1 MKYQLPCYDRVTGTD
16 NTDAFGVV
24 RIICIGRNYAEHAIE
39 MGHDPKSEPPFFFFK
54 PITALNVSGRFSL
67 PHYSNNVHYE
77 LELVL
82 ALTSGGKN
90 LDEQQAKQCV
100 GGFAVGLD
108 MTCRDTQQQAKQAG
122 RPWELAKGFDES
134 APCSPIASGTF
145 DDIQA
150 IGEMTLTR
158 NEQRVQQGHWQD
170 MVWQPVELLQY
181 LSRLIEL
188 QPGDLI
194 YTGTPAGVGPVH
206 AGDRLEAKIAGLL
219 KGLTVAVG
227 H

>member
-1 MKYQLPCYDRVTGTD
+1 MSHQLPCYDRLTGAD
-16 NTDAFGVV
+16 SADAFSIV

-54 PITALNVSGRFSL
+54 PITALNVSGRFRL

-90 LDEQQAKQCV
+90 LDEHQAKHCI

-122 RPWELAKGFDES
+122 RPWDLAKGFDES
-134 APCSPIASGTF
+134 APCSPIASGNYG
-145 DDIQA
+145 DLQA

-158 NEQRVQQGHWQD
+158 NGQRVQHGRWQD
-170 MVWQPVELLQY
+170 MVWQPAELLQY
-181 LSRLIEL
+181 LSGLIEL
-188 QPGDLI
+188 RPGDLI
-194 YTGTPAGVGPVH
+194 YTGTPAGVGPVQ
-206 AGDRLEAKIAGLL
+206 AGDLLDAKIAGLPR
-219 KGLTVAVG
+219 GLTVAIG
-227 H
+227 D